1 MTRKPKPAI
10 KPTRAT
16 RRVLLVLLT
25 GAGRLSGYP
34 VSRAAQVGSG
44 HVYVVLARLER
55 EGWADS
61 EWGPE
66 SEHGRRRFY
75 RLTPRGRY
83 YGLQMLGLEEGEN
96 DGS

>member
-10 KPTRAT
+10 KPTRST

-25 GAGRLSGYP
+25 GAGRLSGYQLA
-34 VSRAAQVGSG
+34 RTAQVGS
-44 HVYVVLARLER
+44 VRTYAVLDRLET
-55 EGWADS
+55 EGWAAGKFED
-61 EWGPE
+61 GPAP
-66 SEHGRRRFY
+66 RRRFY
-75 RLTPRGRY
+75 HLTPRGRY